1 MTLPAG
7 YFEQMYSESAD
18 PWGFRTRWYEQRKR
32 ALTAAVLPQRR
43 YARGFEPGCSIGSLT
58 AVLADR
64 CDSLLAVDASER
76 AVAAAAA
83 ALSGHPQ
90 VEVRGMRVPEEWPDG
105 GFDLVVLSEV
115 GYYLAGD
122 DLDRLTDCAE
132 RSLVDGGTLLA
143 CHWRHPVDDYPVTGD
158 EVHAVLGGR
167 PGLDR
172 VVTHIEEDLLLD
184 VWTKGRVPS
193 VAHREGLVG

>member
-1 MTLPAG
+1 
-7 YFEQMYSESAD
+7 
-18 PWGFRTRWYEQRKR
+18 
-32 ALTAAVLPQRR
+32 
-43 YARGFEPGCSIGSLT
+43 
-58 AVLADR
+58 
-64 CDSLLAVDASER
+64 
-76 AVAAAAA
+76 
-83 ALSGHPQ
+83 
-90 VEVRGMRVPEEWPDG
+90 MRVPEEWPDG